1 MASKRIDTGTIIR
14 LALWSLAVGFV
25 LYQFKASPGDIYG
38 WIANKLAGIW
48 EWLVG
53 SGLEYMMLGA
63 AIVVPIFLISRLR
76 NRNRP

>member
-1 MASKRIDTGTIIR
+1 MASKRIDAGTIIK

-38 WIANKLAGIW
+38 WIANKIAGLW
-48 EWLVG
+48 SWLVG

-63 AIVVPIFLISRLR
+63 AIVVPIFLISHFRGR
-76 NRNRP
+76 SKS